1 MTPGMGMAPGRAGGR
16 LDPTDHLRHPWRVHA
31 LAAAEGLALR
41 DVWEVGI
48 PLPAGVPLARW
59 VEALRTEPRG
69 LPYRALFALRWA
81 LGRLLGLDRGGTGFV
96 PVYQEPDEVLS
107 RITNRTVT
115 GFLHISLVARHP
127 RLAVYVRP
135 NGTFGRGYMTL
146 IEPFRQWVVY
156 PALLAAGGRAAV
168 RLNRDQ
174 PSPRPLP

>member
-1 MTPGMGMAPGRAGGR
+1 MTQGMGMAPGMAGGR
-16 LDPTDHLRHPWRVHA
+16 LDPTDHLRRSWRVHA
-31 LAAAEGLALR
+31 IAAAEGLALR
-41 DVWEVGI
+41 DVWEVAI
-48 PLPAGVPLARW
+48 PLPAAVPLARW

-69 LPYRALFALRWA
+69 LPSRALFALRRA

-115 GFLHISLVARHP
+115 AFLHISLVDRHP

-135 NGTFGRGYMTL
+135 NGAFGRGYMAL

-156 PALLAAGGRAAV
+156 PALLAASARAAA
-168 RLNRDQ
+168 RLGG
-174 PSPRPLP
+174 PS

>member
-1 MTPGMGMAPGRAGGR
+1 MTPGMGMAPGMAGGR
-16 LDPTDHLRHPWRVHA
+16 LDPTDHLRRSWRVHA
-31 LAAAEGLALR
+31 IAAAEGLALR
-41 DVWEVGI
+41 DVWEVAI

-69 LPYRALFALRWA
+69 LPSRALFALRRA

-115 GFLHISLVARHP
+115 AFLHISLVDRHP

-135 NGTFGRGYMTL
+135 NGAFGRGYMAL

-156 PALLAAGGRAAV
+156 PALLAAGARAAA
-168 RLNRDQ
+168 RLGG
-174 PSPRPLP
+174 PS